1 MYAMFVFL
9 SAIYLTKRSL
19 RNKQNHGLEDY
30 EQVGITKIGLVLVSA
45 VFYFSS
51 TQNRLYKTRS
61 HGGRKE
67 FE

>member
-1 MYAMFVFL
+1 MFVFL

-19 RNKQNHGLEDY
+19 RNKQNHSLEDY

-51 TQNRLYKTRS
+51 THDRLYKTRS
-61 HGGRKE
+61 HGGHKE
-67 FE
+67 FQ